1 MDAAGLDLLAR
12 RLRSRLPLVGGWLRR
27 GALRRLVA
35 DGSPAAAAVI
45 AEALADADDA
55 SLRDALAANPSP
67 SWRDAVAEVWARRRD
82 DRLAGLIRAWGH
94 VATSGPAR
102 VFTALLLGRPEALA
116 DAGPELLPALL
127 SAGDAARA
135 ALSGLRRPDTLDL
148 AARLWFTG
156 RDPRL
161 ADLLRAAGHLPQG
174 PPEVRVPVALL
185 LGRGDDLAADAGA
198 VGPLLA
204 ACGDDGLADA
214 AHAAL
219 RRLDG
224 PAREELCRHAL
235 DGDDAATA
243 AAVAAGCRPADP
255 ARRAAFLFATG
266 QFDAFDAL
274 DFDRRLLRAAFDA
287 GPEALRRR
295 LAAAARAGGRAELV
309 EVLVG
314 GRDPRRLARL
324 GDAEWRALLDLSAD
338 RSDWPGVWA
347 LARVAPPRRALPLL
361 RRLADSGWAPAN
373 DADFAALT
381 GLARVC
387 PSEPFGPFG
396 YERGTPH
403 GPDGRP
409 ARALDFSPD
418 GRLLT
423 GAGGAGFVRVW
434 DTAAGRE
441 RHAFP
446 MPHQPADG
454 VVFSADGRWLAA
466 GGAEQAIRLWPLDG
480 GRERVLYGC
489 TGRVTALAWSP
500 DGRTLVSLTDEFAQT
515 WDLTEGDPEGKPREL
530 SGGHRCLAI
539 APDGVVL
546 ATGSRDGSVWLSWH
560 LPHGELTDRLEGHTS
575 AVVEVAFSAD
585 GALLASADRRGEV
598 RLWKVRG
605 LREVARFAAHHVPLA
620 SPGFTADPLA
630 RTSSGRRAVVRVGR
644 LADGRTVLAR
654 RRGRLVRLWSADDG
668 KAVKTLRGHTGSV
681 CCLAGG
687 AGLLA
692 SADRTGAARLWGVP
706 SEAASIADRPAER
719 LRLSDWDRVRALL
732 AAAPADA
739 GLRFLDAVLRRRFRS
754 EVHVEEGPGPA
765 GAHDIIIEG

>member
-45 AEALADADDA
+45 AEALVDADDPA
-55 SLRDALAANPSP
+55 LRDALAANPTL

-94 VATSGPAR
+94 LATSGPAR

-127 SAGDAARA
+127 SAGDDAHA
-135 ALSGLRRPDTLDL
+135 ALSALRRLDTLDL

-174 PPEVRVPVALL
+174 PPEVRVAVALL
-185 LGRGDDLAADAGA
+185 LRRADDLAAEAGA

-204 ACGDDGLADA
+204 ACHDDGLADA
-214 AHAAL
+214 ARAAL

-224 PAREELCRHAL
+224 PAREELFRHSL
-235 DGDDAATA
+235 DGDEEATA
-243 AAVAAGCRPADP
+243 VAVAAGYRPADP

-266 QFDAFDAL
+266 QFDAFDAF

-309 EVLVG
+309 EVLAG
-314 GRDPRRLARL
+314 GLDASRLGRL
-324 GDAEWRALLDLSAD
+324 GDAEWQALLDLSAD
-338 RSDWPGVWA
+338 RGDWPRLWA
-347 LARVAPPRRALPLL
+347 LAQAAPPRRALPLL
-361 RRLADSGWAPAN
+361 RRLADSGWAPAA
-373 DADFAALT
+373 DADFPVLT
-381 GLARVC
+381 GLAHAC
-387 PSEPFGPFG
+387 PDDSPFGPFG
-396 YERGTPH
+396 FERGTPH

-418 GRLLT
+418 GRLLA
-423 GAGGAGFVRVW
+423 GAGAGAVRVW
-434 DTAAGRE
+434 ETASGRE

-446 MPHQPADG
+446 MPHQPADC
-454 VVFSADGRWLAA
+454 VAFSADGRWLAA
-466 GGAEQAIRLWPLDG
+466 GGAEQAVRLWPLDG

-515 WDLTEGDPEGKPREL
+515 WDLTEDDPEGKPREL

-585 GALLASADRRGEV
+585 GALLASADRGGEV
-598 RLWKVRG
+598 RLWKLRG
-605 LREVARFAAHHVPLA
+605 LREVARFAARHVPLA
-620 SPGFTADPLA
+620 SPGFTSDPLA
-630 RTSSGRRAVVRVGR
+630 RMSGGRRAVARVGR

-654 RRGRLVRLWSADDG
+654 SRGRLVRLWAADDG
-668 KAVKTLRGHTGSV
+668 KAVKTLRGHAGRV

-687 AGLLA
+687 VGLLA
-692 SADRTGAARLWGVP
+692 SADRAGAVRLWGVP
-706 SEAASIADRPAER
+706 SEAAAIADRPAER

-732 AAAPADA
+732 AAAPADP

-754 EVHVEEGPGPA
+754 EVHVEEGTHPA